1 MESELEEANAI
12 ATASNHKYEDVNR
25 KLKVFSLS
33 NFFCFLFY
41 IRSLKVTL
49 NVSLNA
55 PRSSKPR
62 AAIWR
67 PKFSG
72 ANYHNYRLPD
82 LSYLIISRTIHEPL
96 FYPEGVK
103 TSQRTSLAKMQYFVK
118 F

>member
-82 LSYLIISRTIHEPL
+82 LSYLIISRTIREPL
-96 FYPEGVK
+96 LSRRALRKGLKLVRELP
-103 TSQRTSLAKMQYFVK
+103 
-118 F
+118 